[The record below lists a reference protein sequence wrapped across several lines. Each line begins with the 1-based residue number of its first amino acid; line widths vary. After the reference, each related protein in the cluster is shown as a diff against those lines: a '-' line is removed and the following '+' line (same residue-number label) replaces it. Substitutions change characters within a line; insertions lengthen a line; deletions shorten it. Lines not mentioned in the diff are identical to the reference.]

1 MKIDLSLLALLTTCT
16 QLLTGVEKEERT
28 HQSSPNGAKEG
39 SGNGKKVLYKLFPKV
54 FSPVSYDCLIC
65 CDHNNVHSIS
75 NYSRVRNRRRAGN
88 KPRAWKI

>member
-54 FSPVSYDCLIC
+54 FSPVSYD
-65 CDHNNVHSIS
+65 
-75 NYSRVRNRRRAGN
+75 
-88 KPRAWKI
+88 

>member
-39 SGNGKKVLYKLFPKV
+39 TGAMEKRFCTSFFPKFLQV
-54 FSPVSYDCLIC
+54 FSPRVSATYCIALK
-65 CDHNNVHSIS
+65 
-75 NYSRVRNRRRAGN
+75 GL
-88 KPRAWKI
+88 

>member
-39 SGNGKKVLYKLFPKV
+39 SGNGKKGFVQAFSQSLCKSLALYLMTM
-54 FSPVSYDCLIC
+54 I
-65 CDHNNVHSIS
+65 HI
-75 NYSRVRNRRRAGN
+75 
-88 KPRAWKI
+88 

>member
-39 SGNGKKVLYKLFPKV
+39 SGNGKKKVLYKLFSKV
-54 FSPVSYDCLIC
+54 FASL
-65 CDHNNVHSIS
+65 
-75 NYSRVRNRRRAGN
+75 
-88 KPRAWKI
+88 

>member
-39 SGNGKKVLYKLFPKV
+39 SGNGKKVLFNFFPKV
-54 FSPVSYDCLIC
+54 FANL
-65 CDHNNVHSIS
+65 
-75 NYSRVRNRRRAGN
+75 
-88 KPRAWKI
+88 

>member
-39 SGNGKKVLYKLFPKV
+39 SGNGKKVLFRVFLKSLQA
-54 FSPVSYDCLIC
+54 FSPVSYVDDTYLRCPQY
-65 CDHNNVHSIS
+65 V
-75 NYSRVRNRRRAGN
+75 
-88 KPRAWKI
+88 